1 MPLGAWSHC
10 GGSPHVYTYTE
21 SSSAGEGRMG
31 LVLCPGHIWTLE
43 LLPSRTAWRE
53 GPSLAWFGPAL
64 IQLESVTQ
72 LCYCL
77 SCLVFGLSLG
87 QLEP

>member
-10 GGSPHVYTYTE
+10 GGHLHVHTYTQVRGE
-21 SSSAGEGRMG
+21 WVWCCLQVIYGLRSCCPAGQSEGRG
-31 LVLCPGHIWTLE
+31 
-43 LLPSRTAWRE
+43 
-53 GPSLAWFGPAL
+53 AL

-72 LCYCL
+72 LYCCWN
-77 SCLVFGLSLG
+77 CLVFGLSLG